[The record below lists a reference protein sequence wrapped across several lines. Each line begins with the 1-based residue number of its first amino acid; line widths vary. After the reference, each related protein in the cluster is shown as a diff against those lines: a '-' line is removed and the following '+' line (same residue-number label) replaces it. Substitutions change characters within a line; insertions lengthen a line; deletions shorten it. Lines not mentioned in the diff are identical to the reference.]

1 LAQVIKQQNRW
12 FLSGDISLQNLDA
25 LLAERPALA
34 SAKVLEVDLSGVTD
48 VDTAS
53 ISLLLE
59 WLRASMAQGVQLTYS
74 HLPANLVSLA
84 TLYGVEHV
92 IPQASQV

>member
-1 LAQVIKQQNRW
+1 LAQVVKEQNRW
-12 FLSGDISLQNLDA
+12 ILSGDITLQNVDA
-25 LLAERPALA
+25 LLAERSALA

-59 WLRASMAQGVQLTYS
+59 WLRSAMANGVQLSYS
-74 HLPANLVSLA
+74 HLPANLISLA

-92 IPQASQV
+92 IPQATHA

>member
-1 LAQVIKQQNRW
+1 MAQVIKEQNRW
-12 FLSGDISLQNLDA
+12 LLNGDITLQNLDA

-34 SAKVLEVDLSGVTD
+34 SVKVLEVDLSGVTD

-59 WLRASMAQGVQLTYS
+59 WLRSAMAHGVQLTYS
-74 HLPANLVSLA
+74 HLPANLLSLA

-92 IPQASQV
+92 IPQASNA

>member
-1 LAQVIKQQNRW
+1 MAQVIKEQSRW
-12 FLSGDISLQNLDA
+12 LLSGDITLQNLDA
-25 LLAERPALA
+25 LLTERSALA
-34 SAKVLEVDLSGVTD
+34 SVKVLEVDLSGVTD

-53 ISLLLE
+53 ISLLFE
-59 WLRASMAQGVQLTYS
+59 WLRSAMAHGVKLSYS

-92 IPQASQV
+92 IPQATHA